1 MSKIKV
7 AINGFGRIGRLSFK
21 VLLQKEE
28 VEVVAINDLTDNKT
42 LAHLLKYDSSYGKL
56 DLDITYDQ
64 NYLYADDRK
73 IKFFN
78 ENNPSLIPWDKE
90 LVFNSIKKTGKVLL
104 LGEDTIFN
112 SYIGEISAVISEEIF
127 EYLDAPVIRVG
138 SLDTPVPFAKN
149 LEEGFQA
156 SYKLKDKLDYL
167 LNY

>member
-1 MSKIKV
+1 M
-7 AINGFGRIGRLSFK
+7 N
-21 VLLQKEE
+21 
-28 VEVVAINDLTDNKT
+28 T
-42 LAHLLKYDSSYGKL
+42 
-56 DLDITYDQ
+56 
-64 NYLYADDRK
+64 
-73 IKFFN
+73 
-78 ENNPSLIPWDKE
+78 LIPWDKE

-156 SYKLKDKLDYL
+156 NYILKDKLDYL
-167 LNY
+167 LNYYDNSIFNLDLTPSLKLISRNFSLIIAVLIDISLLKVVGSNSRC

>member
-1 MSKIKV
+1 MTI
-7 AINGFGRIGRLSFK
+7 
-21 VLLQKEE
+21 QKT
-28 VEVVAINDLTDNKT
+28 I
-42 LAHLLKYDSSYGKL
+42 S
-56 DLDITYDQ
+56 
-64 NYLYADDRK
+64 
-73 IKFFN
+73 
-78 ENNPSLIPWDKE
+78 WDKE

-156 SYKLKDKLDYL
+156 NYILKDKLDYL